1 MALVDHLRELRN
13 RLAVSLL
20 ALGVC
25 VVIGLVFREQLFDL
39 IKRPYCT
46 TAVAERAAVR
56 PGQCDLYAFDVFS
69 QFSVSLRVAF
79 IVGVVASSPVWLYQL
94 GAFITPGLHRHERR
108 YAAAFLCSS
117 LLLFATGVVFAYFTL
132 SRGLDFLLSFG
143 GGEINPLTSISSYLS
158 FVTLTLLAFGV
169 AFLFPVVVLFLHLVG
184 VFPASRMRGWRRG
197 MVLGIAVSTA
207 LLTPSQDPFTFLA
220 MAVPLFL
227 LYESCI
233 VVARLLERSRRGRV
247 AVEPGSEDLE
257 LLGDDETSFVD
268 DRPSVLEPVPGA
280 ATDRDVT

>member
-1 MALVDHLRELRN
+1 
-13 RLAVSLL
+13 
-20 ALGVC
+20 
-25 VVIGLVFREQLFDL
+25 
-39 IKRPYCT
+39 
-46 TAVAERAAVR
+46 
-56 PGQCDLYAFDVFS
+56 
-69 QFSVSLRVAF
+69 
-79 IVGVVASSPVWLYQL
+79 
-94 GAFITPGLHRHERR
+94 
-108 YAAAFLCSS
+108 
-117 LLLFATGVVFAYFTL
+117 
-132 SRGLDFLLSFG
+132 
-143 GGEINPLTSISSYLS
+143 
-158 FVTLTLLAFGV
+158 
-169 AFLFPVVVLFLHLVG
+169 
-184 VFPASRMRGWRRG
+184 MRGWRRG

-220 MAVPLFL
+220 MAVPLYL

>member
-25 VVIGLVFREQLFDL
+25 VVVGLVFREQLFEV

-46 TAVAERAAVR
+46 TAVAESAAVR
-56 PGQCDLYAFDVFS
+56 PGQCDLFAFDVFS

-79 IVGVVASSPVWLYQL
+79 IVGVVASAPVWLYQL

-108 YAAAFLCSS
+108 YAVAFLCSS
-117 LLLFATGVVFAYFTL
+117 LVLFATGVVFAYFTL
-132 SRGLDFLLSFG
+132 SRGLEFLLSFG
-143 GGEINPLTSISSYLS
+143 GGEIVALTSINSYLS

-169 AFLFPVVVLFLHLVG
+169 AFLFPVVVLFLNLVG
-184 VFPASRMRGWRRG
+184 VFPASRMRSWRRG

-220 MAVPLFL
+220 MAVPLYL

-233 VVARLLERSRRGRV
+233 VVARLRERRRRGRS
-247 AVEPGSEDLE
+247 AVEPGSADLE

-268 DRPSVLEPVPGA
+268 ERPSALEPVPGA
-280 ATDRDVT
+280 ETDRDVT